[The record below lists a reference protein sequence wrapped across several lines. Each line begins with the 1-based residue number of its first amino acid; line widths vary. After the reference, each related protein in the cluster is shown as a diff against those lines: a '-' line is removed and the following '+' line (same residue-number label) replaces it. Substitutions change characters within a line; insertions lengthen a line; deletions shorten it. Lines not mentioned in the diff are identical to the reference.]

1 MYKSLFD
8 RWLDATSKTADY
20 MLQYQFQ
27 KNMMKQNLL
36 NDREID
42 VIADR
47 VIQRLHITAD
57 VSQVIMA
64 IDEIKDRMNNLG
76 KN

>member
-1 MYKSLFD
+1 MYKSMFE
-8 RWLDATSKTADY
+8 RWLEATSKTVDY

-27 KNMMKQNLL
+27 KEMMKQNLL
-36 NDREID
+36 SDREID

-57 VSQVIMA
+57 ISEVIAA
-64 IDEIKDRMNNLG
+64 IDDLNDKIKNLG
-76 KN
+76 NN